1 MNYLEAQS
9 EDVWCS
15 FRCTEMDEKRSQMS
29 KVTVRVTPSINE
41 CPHMVTAILIS
52 YAA

>member
-29 KVTVRVTPSINE
+29 KVTVRFTPSINE